1 VLVKLCTPQLSD
13 AVGAVQ
19 LTGVLQAVLPIPV
32 LTDMFA
38 GQPVI
43 TGTVLSAT
51 VTVKLHVDV
60 LPAASVAV

>member
-1 VLVKLCTPQLSD
+1 VLVKPCTPQLSL

-19 LTGVLQAVLPIPV
+19 VAVWLQAVLPIPV
-32 LTDMFA
+32 FTDMFD

-51 VTVKLHVDV
+51 VTVKLQVAV
-60 LPAASVAV
+60 LPAASTAV